1 MKRCP
6 ECGIELTNE
15 MISANM
21 CWEGGKILDESL
33 LDGEVLNE
41 IQQQREEHNPFLN
54 PAIKNHKLTT
64 GFDFEGY
71 TIKEYIG
78 LVSGEAVIGTGLI
91 KDIKDSFSDLF
102 GVESNSYATTI
113 KDIKKKVLYEMIK
126 ESIAN
131 GGNGIIGISYSFM
144 ALDGNMIA
152 VSVNGTS
159 VNLVSVNKQ

>member
-6 ECGIELTNE
+6 EWGIELTNE

-21 CWEGGKILDESL
+21 CWECGKILDESL

-91 KDIKDSFSDLF
+91 KDIKASFSDLF

-113 KDIKKKVLYEMIK
+113 KDIKKRYFMKWLRNPLRMAE
-126 ESIAN
+126 
-131 GGNGIIGISYSFM
+131 M
-144 ALDGNMIA
+144 AL
-152 VSVNGTS
+152 
-159 VNLVSVNKQ
+159 